1 MISQCKFVAVAIIVD
16 TNFPDEHSDFK
27 LMDFSKNISQNRLI
41 LLRTNFS
48 FYTHVS
54 MLHSDSS
61 WRPPQDN

>member
-1 MISQCKFVAVAIIVD
+1 MISYCKFDAVATIVD
-16 TNFPDEHSDFK
+16 TNFSDEHSDYVLITFFLQK
-27 LMDFSKNISQNRLI
+27 YTIQHRLI

-61 WRPPQDN
+61 C